1 MELKLSENIQAMRK
15 ARRMTQEQLAEAMGV
30 SVGAVSKWENG
41 LSNPDVTLIP
51 EIAEFFG
58 TSVDVLLGYGWEKRG
73 MGDCAARMKALARER
88 RDDEALREAATGLQR
103 YPGSFQVVYE
113 SAELMKNVGF
123 ARGDHALLS
132 RAKELLERSLALIGQ
147 NDDAGV
153 SELSIQCDIG
163 QCWVF
168 LGEYERALEHLRRHN
183 QKHINNR
190 LIGYCLCKLGRIDE
204 AIEAS
209 SQAFAEAIAG
219 MLNTSID
226 VLNCMGQRG
235 ENEEA
240 LEMIDWVMG
249 FARGLLLEGNDNF
262 VGKIVAMLA
271 GAKGVISAEMGRE
284 DDAERNLREA
294 IRQAKRHDEA
304 PSRGHAPGIRF
315 YHGKNITLYDDVGE
329 LAMDALRG
337 LIAEQKSD
345 ALTELFERIEE
356 ETGKGETGEEGS
368 DEP

>member
-1 MELKLSENIQAMRK
+1 MELKLSENIQAMRR

-41 LSNPDVTLIP
+41 LSNPDIALIP
-51 EIAEFFG
+51 EIAEFFD

-73 MGDCAARMKALARER
+73 MGECADRIKTLAMER
-88 RDDEALREAATGLQR
+88 RDDEALREAAKGLQR
-103 YPGSFQVVYE
+103 YPGSFRVVYE
-113 SAELMKNVGF
+113 SAETMKNVGF
-123 ARGDHALLS
+123 VRGDRALLR
-132 RAKELLERSLALIGQ
+132 RAMELLERSLALIEQ
-147 NDDAGV
+147 NDDDGV
-153 SELSIQCDIG
+153 SELSVQCDIG

-204 AIEAS
+204 AMDMS
-209 SQAFAEAIAG
+209 SQAFAEAIAE
-219 MLNTSID
+219 MINTSVD
-226 VLNCMGQRG
+226 VINCMGQRG

-240 LEMIDWVMG
+240 LEMIDWVLS
-249 FARGLLLEGNDNF
+249 FTRGLLLEGNGSF
-262 VGKIVAMLA
+262 VSKFVATLT

-284 DDAERNLREA
+284 DDAARYLREA

-304 PSRGHAPGIRF
+304 PACGCEPKIRF
-315 YHGKNITLYDDVGE
+315 YHGKSIALYDDVGE
-329 LAMDALRG
+329 RAMDALCG

-345 ALTELFERIEE
+345 ALTAIFERVQRERDM
-356 ETGKGETGEEGS
+356 EGG